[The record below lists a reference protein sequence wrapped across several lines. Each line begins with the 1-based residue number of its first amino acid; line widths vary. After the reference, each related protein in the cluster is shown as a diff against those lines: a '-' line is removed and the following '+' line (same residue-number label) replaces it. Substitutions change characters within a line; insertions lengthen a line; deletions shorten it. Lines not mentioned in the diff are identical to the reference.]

1 MTHTKIQQKS
11 NDSLHLLRFGRLDR
25 FEDLE
30 PPVVPVFRARHIG
43 EAPGSVCGQGSEIA
57 TEKQEI

>member
-11 NDSLHLLRFGRLDR
+11 NDSLHQLRFGRLKTD

-30 PPVVPVFRARHIG
+30 PPVVVPLKVGLTPR
-43 EAPGSVCGQGSEIA
+43 
-57 TEKQEI
+57 K